1 MNIYELSQAKQHLV
15 DTLYFCEDDEQ
26 AKKELDKIEQ
36 TLERK
41 INYLADVV
49 AELADQALSAKERR
63 DQAYKRLDA
72 IFKQYDKAHDRAKSY
87 LLDAMRQTDKLKAQG
102 DNASY
107 TLCRRTDVNIDAV
120 PTGLF
125 NDDFFKPQLTLAER
139 IIKSKAKECVKDNF
153 EMFEKYGAFM
163 VENYY
168 LRG

>member
-1 MNIYELSQAKQHLV
+1 MNIYELSQAKQTLV
-15 DTLYFCEDDEQ
+15 DTLYFCEDDDQ

-49 AELADQALSAKERR
+49 AELADQALSAKQRR

-72 IFKQYDKAHDRAKSY
+72 IFKQYDAAHNRAKSY

-107 TLCRRTDVNIDAV
+107 TLCRRTDVNIDNVSIDYYPDTA
-120 PTGLF
+120 
-125 NDDFFKPQLTLAER
+125 FKPQLTLEER
-139 IIKSKAKECVKDNF
+139 IIKSEAKRFFKDNF
-153 EMFEKYGAFM
+153 DVFEKKGAFI